1 MAGPVVSLA
10 TWILAIIGTILGTI
24 FGTIFVTEVLP
35 WIKDKLAE
43 RNITI
48 AQINN
53 IIIPKSAQ
61 TSEYL
66 QYAFENSRPTAHEID
81 DVDRIKEIHTFLEEK
96 SSNYHEDVPKGW
108 EYLSLD
114 IVEAKMFGVFKDS
127 ITAED
132 NMLYISDINGQP
144 GASNDFGVD
153 SYIIQKNPK
162 EEHYGITLIQSKW
175 RSLTTNGYFRPEPSD
190 PLDKLNRGAK
200 YIDSFDFRQ
209 KIEVEGK
216 LTNGE
221 INFLRPL
228 VENWKSLKSVYH
240 DESAADRI
248 LIAPRIRLVLVC
260 HRIPD
265 TGASGGYQ
273 TTEKLYNAVTIDAE
287 EAHKVLSEQSGLQI
301 LMDTQ
306 AKDIRLPSTQITA
319 NLLSSS
325 HEMDLY
331 IGSITGL
338 QLCNLYQ
345 SSSFKD
351 TPKRDFGLL
360 QMNVRRRL
368 SWDAKVRAEKDIR
381 EIKKIPESINSGMR
395 ETIENSKSRHRFIA
409 YNNGITMVCSEFK
422 QLSSTSRRIRT
433 PQIVNGGQTTEVLF
447 EYFMKS
453 EAGDPENP
461 YTQILEEIMVPI
473 KVIDT
478 KGKRGIEFQRIA
490 ADIAQ
495 RVNHQNPTDAR
506 ELYSNDERFVKL
518 KSYFRTKSPSFF
530 LGVKKGD
537 WEWLVNEADSK
548 QKGSKEKLSM
558 YKYRKTARQL
568 DISTDFGLL
577 RWAILG
583 GGSLAAA
590 RKQDIW
596 LHKLAIFHTDTS
608 IPPYSALPESQIV
621 LDPTKPPFC
630 LNANDDELFDGVLF
644 TKIIK
649 EEIDALNSKMNY
661 KKSGFSILSDDEE
674 GRRRKFSLGAIIYP
688 LFTLLA
694 VNEVLRIRCVDLNL
708 TKPTGSISKAR
719 AELVSYVLGGNRDS
733 ASSRANTWPF
743 FERANR
749 SLSKSWS
756 DVISIERSSLNLMR
770 PFEIKEN
777 MSPEDSMLA
786 VIELTTTNLCKILY
800 QKGSIWDKSWRNS
813 KEMITEV
820 LDELL
825 DEVSSGPEFC
835 RLMSIPLGKNLE
847 SKQISSFNKAL
858 ITLAGVLGL

>member
-1 MAGPVVSLA
+1 
-10 TWILAIIGTILGTI
+10 
-24 FGTIFVTEVLP
+24 
-35 WIKDKLAE
+35 
-43 RNITI
+43 
-48 AQINN
+48 
-53 IIIPKSAQ
+53 
-61 TSEYL
+61 
-66 QYAFENSRPTAHEID
+66 
-81 DVDRIKEIHTFLEEK
+81 
-96 SSNYHEDVPKGW
+96 
-108 EYLSLD
+108 
-114 IVEAKMFGVFKDS
+114 
-127 ITAED
+127 
-132 NMLYISDINGQP
+132 
-144 GASNDFGVD
+144 
-153 SYIIQKNPK
+153 
-162 EEHYGITLIQSKW
+162 
-175 RSLTTNGYFRPEPSD
+175 
-190 PLDKLNRGAK
+190 
-200 YIDSFDFRQ
+200 
-209 KIEVEGK
+209 
-216 LTNGE
+216 
-221 INFLRPL
+221 
-228 VENWKSLKSVYH
+228 
-240 DESAADRI
+240 
-248 LIAPRIRLVLVC
+248 
-260 HRIPD
+260 
-265 TGASGGYQ
+265 
-273 TTEKLYNAVTIDAE
+273 
-287 EAHKVLSEQSGLQI
+287 
-301 LMDTQ
+301 
-306 AKDIRLPSTQITA
+306 
-319 NLLSSS
+319 
-325 HEMDLY
+325 
-331 IGSITGL
+331 
-338 QLCNLYQ
+338 
-345 SSSFKD
+345 
-351 TPKRDFGLL
+351 
-360 QMNVRRRL
+360 
-368 SWDAKVRAEKDIR
+368 
-381 EIKKIPESINSGMR
+381 
-395 ETIENSKSRHRFIA
+395 
-409 YNNGITMVCSEFK
+409 
-422 QLSSTSRRIRT
+422 
-433 PQIVNGGQTTEVLF
+433 
-447 EYFMKS
+447 MKS

-537 WEWLVNEADSK
+537 WEWLVNEANSK

-630 LNANDDELFDGVLF
+630 LNANDDELFDDVLF

-743 FERANR
+743 FERPNR